1 MRPELFSF
9 NTPDWLSFLPDT
21 ITVHSYGFLIGI
33 GILASYYMAIY
44 LGKALNVNS
53 DQTATLFFWVF
64 MASVLGGKFF
74 FLLENPSI
82 YIEDPSK
89 ILDSPGSGFVFY
101 GSVIFAVPVLIW
113 KLKQF
118 KISTWKY
125 LDIVAIFAPVLHFFG
140 RLGCFM
146 AGCCHGKVCTNAL
159 GITYTNEAS
168 KADPLNTPLYPTQ
181 LFSAGLLLFIVLLLL
196 YLRNKKTF
204 DGQLF
209 LLYLVIYSVG
219 RSIIEIYRGDEER
232 GFIIGEWLSHSQFI
246 ALIIIGISAVIWMKR
261 RKRSST

>member
-9 NTPDWLSFLPDT
+9 DTPDWLSFLPDT

-33 GILASYYMAIY
+33 GILAAYYMAVY
-44 LGKALNVNS
+44 LGKSLNVNS

-64 MASVLGGKFF
+64 MASVVGGKFF
-74 FLLENPSI
+74 FLLESPAT
-82 YIEDPSK
+82 YMDDPSK
-89 ILDSPGSGFVFY
+89 ILENFGSGFVFY

-113 KLKQF
+113 KLRKF
-118 KISTWKY
+118 KIGVWEY

-146 AGCCHGKVCTNAL
+146 AGCCHGKVCHNAL
-159 GITYTNEAS
+159 GVTYTHAAS

-181 LFSAGLLLFIVLLLL
+181 LFSAALLLFIVLLLL
-196 YLRNKKTF
+196 YLRKRKSF
-204 DGQLF
+204 SGQLF

-232 GFIIGEWLSHSQFI
+232 GFIIGDWLSHSQFI
-246 ALIIIGISAVIWMKR
+246 AIAIIAISTIIWIR
-261 RKRSST
+261 RKRGSRQ